1 MFAND
6 PFQTDNDAPPD
17 RNLEPANDDDSGDEN
32 SRPGSTLFV
41 KNLSFSTTE
50 LGLKSHF
57 DGVVSEIGG
66 SLRSVV
72 LATKLRNDGRRVSAG
87 YGFVELDSDAAV
99 KHTINKLQVYFS

>member
-1 MFAND
+1 ML
-6 PFQTDNDAPPD
+6 PD
-17 RNLEPANDDDSGDEN
+17 TNLEAANAEDSGDED

-41 KNLSFSTTE
+41 KNLAFSTTE

-66 SLRSVV
+66 ALRSVI
-72 LATKLRNDGRRVSAG
+72 LATKLRSDGKRMSAG

-99 KHTINKLQVYFS
+99 KHTINKLQV